1 MYKVSLG
8 ISEPIWFNEI
18 VFLPLIVMLILVTF
32 LRRQLREIAQTI
44 NL

>member
-18 VFLPLIVMLILVTF
+18 VFLLLIVMLILVTF
-32 LRRQLREIAQTI
+32 LRRQLRERT
-44 NL
+44 